1 MTIIKENVY
10 GKDVLPALAEIY
22 PQIYLAPGDEGAEE
36 YKTVV
41 RYGKAPGIKSF
52 SHFIMDERDSC
63 IVENTPAG
71 EIMIV
76 TLHVRKDFETFLNI
90 MANKCVAKKIPKS
103 QGASII
109 GGIINWQKI
118 RAHKNEYIK
127 SQLACGS
134 QPDWASEFKR
144 VTAKKSN
151 YLDAIIVLSV
161 GAYSGIPAEHF
172 GFKHEEWLEYSH
184 KIRKAHECTHFICR
198 RKYPTQ
204 IDAVWDEV
212 VADAVG
218 IIAAFGRYDLVL
230 EEIFLGIDEKGY
242 VGGRLENYVR
252 ADELDKAAKNIHNLL
267 LKIAKLAEGYADMQ
281 PYDFAVMLEQRQHEW
296 WK

>member
-1 MTIIKENVY
+1 MENVY
-10 GKDVLPALAEIY
+10 GKDVLPVLSEIY
-22 PQIYLAPGDEGAEE
+22 PQMYLAPGDEGAEE

-41 RYGKAPGIKSF
+41 RYGKAPVIKSL

-63 IVENTPAG
+63 IVEKTPAG

-90 MANKCVAKKIPKS
+90 MAKKCVAGKIPAS

-109 GGIINWQKI
+109 NGIINWQKI
-118 RAHKNEYIK
+118 RAHKKEYIK
-127 SQLACGS
+127 HQLACGS

-144 VTAKKSN
+144 FTAKKSN
-151 YLDAIIVLSV
+151 YLDAMIVLSV
-161 GAYSGIPAEHF
+161 GAYSGIPAERF
-172 GFKHEEWLEYSH
+172 GFKQEEWIEYSH

-198 RKYPTQ
+198 RKYPSQ
-204 IDAVWDEV
+204 INTVWDEV

-218 IIAAFGRYDLVL
+218 IMAAFGKFDIDL
-230 EEIFLGIDEKGY
+230 EEVFLGINESGY

-252 ADELDKAAKNIHNLL
+252 ADELDQAAKNVHNLL
-267 LKIAKLAEGYADMQ
+267 LKIARLAEGYAGLQ
-281 PYDFAVMLEQRQHEW
+281 PYDFAVMLEERQSEW

>member
-1 MTIIKENVY
+1 MENVF
-10 GKDVLPALAEIY
+10 GKDVLPVLAEIY

-41 RYGKAPGIKSF
+41 RYGRMPEIKSL
-52 SHFIMDERDSC
+52 SHFTMDERDSC

-76 TLHVRKDFETFLNI
+76 TLHVRNDFETFLNI
-90 MANKCVAKKIPKS
+90 MANKCVIKARPAS

-109 GGIINWQKI
+109 NGIINWEKI
-118 RAHKNEYIK
+118 RTHKEEYIK
-127 SQLACGS
+127 SQLAHDS
-134 QPDWASEFKR
+134 QPDWTSEFKR
-144 VTAKKSN
+144 FTAKKSN
-151 YLDAIIVLSV
+151 YLDSIIVLSV

-172 GFKHEEWLEYSH
+172 GFKQEEWIEYSH

-230 EEIFLGIDEKGY
+230 EEIFLGVDEKGY

-252 ADELDKAAKNIHNLL
+252 ADELDKAAKNVHNLL

-281 PYDFAVMLEQRQHEW
+281 PYDFAVMLEERQSEW

>member
-1 MTIIKENVY
+1 MENVY
-10 GKDVLPALAEIY
+10 GKDVLPVLAEIY
-22 PQIYLAPGDEGAEE
+22 PQMYLAPGDKGAEA

-41 RYGKAPGIKSF
+41 RYGKVPAVKSL

-63 IVENTPAG
+63 IMESTPAG

-76 TLHVRKDFETFLNI
+76 TLHVREDFETFLNI
-90 MANKCVAKKIPKS
+90 MANKCVAKEIPAS
-103 QGASII
+103 QGSSII
-109 GGIINWQKI
+109 DGIINWQRIKT
-118 RAHKNEYIK
+118 HKKEYIK
-127 SQLACGS
+127 SQLARGS
-134 QPDWASEFKR
+134 QPDWASEFKLF
-144 VTAKKSN
+144 TAKKTN

-172 GFKHEEWLEYSH
+172 GFNQAEWIEYSH

-198 RKYPTQ
+198 RKYPSQ

-230 EEIFLGIDEKGY
+230 EEIFLGIDENRY

-252 ADELDKAAKNIHNLL
+252 ADELDKAAKNVHNLL
-267 LKIAKLAEGYADMQ
+267 LKIAKLAEGYAGMQ
-281 PYDFAVMLEQRQHEW
+281 PYDFAVMLEERQPEW
-296 WK
+296 WN

>member
-1 MTIIKENVY
+1 MENVY
-10 GKDVLPALAEIY
+10 GKDVLPVLAEIY
-22 PQIYLAPGDEGAEE
+22 PQMYLAPGDKGAEA

-41 RYGKAPGIKSF
+41 RYGKVPAVKSL

-63 IVENTPAG
+63 IMESTPAG

-76 TLHVRKDFETFLNI
+76 TLHVREDFETFLNI
-90 MANKCVAKKIPKS
+90 MAKKCVANEIPAS

-109 GGIINWQKI
+109 SGIINWQKI
-118 RAHKNEYIK
+118 KTHKEEYIK
-127 SQLACGS
+127 SQLARGS
-134 QPDWASEFKR
+134 QPDWASEFKSF
-144 VTAKKSN
+144 TAKKSN
-151 YLDAIIVLSV
+151 YLDALIVLSV
-161 GAYSGIPAEHF
+161 GEYSGIPAEHF
-172 GFKHEEWLEYSH
+172 GFKQEEWIEYSH

-198 RKYPTQ
+198 KKYPAQ

-230 EEIFLGIDEKGY
+230 EEIFLGIDENGY

-252 ADELDKAAKNIHNLL
+252 TDELNQAAKNVHNLL
-267 LKIAKLAEGYADMQ
+267 LKIARLAEGYAGLQ
-281 PYDFAVMLEQRQHEW
+281 PYDFAVMLEERQSEW

>member
-1 MTIIKENVY
+1 MENVF
-10 GKDVLPALAEIY
+10 GKDVLPVLAEIY
-22 PQIYLAPGDEGAEE
+22 PQIYLSPGDEGAEE

-41 RYGKAPGIKSF
+41 RYGRMPEIKSL
-52 SHFIMDERDSC
+52 SHFTMDERDSC

-76 TLHVRKDFETFLNI
+76 TLHVRNDFETFLNI
-90 MANKCVAKKIPKS
+90 MANKCVIKARPAS

-109 GGIINWQKI
+109 NGIINWQKI
-118 RAHKNEYIK
+118 RTHKEEYIK
-127 SQLACGS
+127 SQLAHDS
-134 QPDWASEFKR
+134 QPDWTSEFKR
-144 VTAKKSN
+144 FTAKKSN
-151 YLDAIIVLSV
+151 YLDAIIVLGV

-172 GFKHEEWLEYSH
+172 GFKQEEWIEYSH

-230 EEIFLGIDEKGY
+230 EEIFLGVDEKGY

-252 ADELDKAAKNIHNLL
+252 ADELDKAAKNVHNLL

-281 PYDFAVMLEQRQHEW
+281 PYDFAVMLEERQSEW